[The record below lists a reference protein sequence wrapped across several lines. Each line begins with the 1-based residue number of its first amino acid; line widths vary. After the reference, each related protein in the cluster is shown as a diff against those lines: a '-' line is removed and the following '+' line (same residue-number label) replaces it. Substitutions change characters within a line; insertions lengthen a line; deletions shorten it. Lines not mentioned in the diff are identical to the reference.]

1 MPPCRGGQF
10 LWPSDPTILLD
21 LCLMT
26 ELRRAQLYGTG
37 GVNLSNIE
45 VWVPLKPGVVTSQKV
60 MVAFPHIL
68 FVVYGGGGYA

>member
-1 MPPCRGGQF
+1 
-10 LWPSDPTILLD
+10 
-21 LCLMT
+21 MT